1 MTTPPA
7 PSSKPKTPQI
17 WPILP
22 PRPEPQHT
30 PQPSTSAAGSSNT
43 RSDRNSTSYIAHK
56 QVMEE
61 QTNAYLEHPY
71 MVKFKNKKTQN
82 FSSDGRVVRTWG

>member
-1 MTTPPA
+1 MSDETPLT
-7 PSSKPKTPQI
+7 PSSKPKMPQRRL
-17 WPILP
+17 ILP

-43 RSDRNSTSYIAHK
+43 RSDWNSASYIAHK
-56 QVMEE
+56 QVLEE

-71 MVKFKNKKTQN
+71 MVKFKNKKPE
-82 FSSDGRVVRTWG
+82 F